1 VQDIMAAES
10 FDVVVVHLFR
20 MAPFVYAAAHP
31 AKVLLQEDSMGIVLG
46 QSIPFSPWWKRP
58 GIAWERWR
66 VNRYMA
72 PCSHHFRETWAV
84 SPGDQRDLIRLGA
97 ARVEL
102 VRHGVDERLFD
113 LERKPASEPRLMFL
127 GNLSV
132 FHNIDAASF
141 AAREIWPSIHGEWPN
156 ARLILAGADPVPEIT
171 QLASIE
177 GVEVTGR
184 IPNLTDLWQSAHV
197 FVAPIR
203 FATGI
208 QNKLLEAMAA
218 GVPIVSTTSVAEAL
232 GARHDEHMLLGD
244 TADELAQAVAN
255 VIRDPGAARLRAER
269 AREFVRR
276 SFTWD
281 MQVRRLEAL
290 TGESSPSRVPAV
302 SAVGE

>member
-1 VQDIMAAES
+1 
-10 FDVVVVHLFR
+10 
-20 MAPFVYAAAHP
+20 
-31 AKVLLQEDSMGIVLG
+31 MGVVLG
-46 QSIPFSPWWKRP
+46 QSIPFAPLWKRP

-72 PCSHHFRETWAV
+72 PCSRHFRETWAV
-84 SPGDQRDLIRLGA
+84 SPGDQRDLTRLGCT
-97 ARVEL
+97 RVEL
-102 VRHGVDERLFD
+102 VRHGMDERLFD
-113 LERKPASEPRLMFL
+113 LEHKPAPEPRLMFL

-141 AAREIWPSIHGEWPN
+141 AAREIWPPIHREWPK
-156 ARLILAGADPVPEIT
+156 ARLILAGANPVPEIT
-171 QLASIE
+171 RLASIE

-184 IPNLTDLWQSAHV
+184 VPDLTELWQSAHV

-218 GVPIVSTTSVAEAL
+218 GVPVVSTSSVAEAL
-232 GARHDEHMLLGD
+232 GTRHGEHMLLGD
-244 TADELAQAVAN
+244 TTSDLVQAVAA
-255 VIRDPGAARLRAER
+255 VLRDPEAARKRAER
-269 AREFVRR
+269 AREYVRGN
-276 SFTWD
+276 FTWE

-290 TGESSPSRVPAV
+290 VGESSSSRLPEV